1 MINFS
6 TNSNAFNPL
15 ANLKVS
21 VKNAD
26 SKGTNSSI
34 LNSATNSSKNT
45 NSTQSINSSTNSQIS
60 SSNSSTAN
68 PQSATNSTQNSNFVK
83 DKSQATSEILGYGVD
98 NDGFF
103 TSDFNEAA
111 GIAKDYK
118 IYAKGV
124 ENLAQEL
131 ATNKHFSQIELTK
144 TLGNVYK
151 LFSQLVPNAQTY
163 DKEQISQIPLGFD
176 YDTKNLTITQ
186 KHSSQNELSKGVSAN
201 DSPLSR
207 TQTAQSFRVNSLGKI
222 DEIFEI
228 NSLNLGKNAYLSDG
242 KVSKG
247 GLFMAFAGAQLT
259 QNQNG
264 HIIAGSTTISGKLM
278 GFDKNLSKGVVKDL
292 NDFVGE
298 NGFLNSSGNT
308 QEKFARMMKIFDLYN
323 ADLSVDEFKSQ
334 WLGLVN
340 GTSKIDEKELK
351 SFGEIIENFMKEN
364 GIQGKEN
371 ATLSKTE
378 STNSATNTQNSAD
391 KTQNESESAE
401 QGFKRQIIQAKSKSP
416 IYTQEFFAKYKNLLQ
431 DTQRLDTFNI
441 LFGVSS
447 GANSTDL
454 NTTLMSLNLS
464 KIKPLNKVDIKA

>member
-1 MINFS
+1 MPSVVNFY
-6 TNSNAFNPL
+6 TNNAY
-15 ANLKVS
+15 
-21 VKNAD
+21 
-26 SKGTNSSI
+26 
-34 LNSATNSSKNT
+34 SSKSMNL
-45 NSTQSINSSTNSQIS
+45 N
-60 SSNSSTAN
+60 
-68 PQSATNSTQNSNFVK
+68 TNSTQNSNFVK

-103 TSDFNEAA
+103 TSDFNEAV
-111 GIAKDYK
+111 GLDKDYK

-186 KHSSQNELSKGVSAN
+186 KHSSQNELSKGVSSN

-264 HIIAGSTTISGKLM
+264 HIIAGNTTISGKLM

-308 QEKFARMMKIFDLYN
+308 QEKFARMMKIFDLYS

-364 GIQGKEN
+364 GIQGTEN

-447 GANSTDL
+447 GANGNDL

>member
-1 MINFS
+1 MQIRFER
-6 TNSNAFNPL
+6 F
-15 ANLKVS
+15 KM
-21 VKNAD
+21 
-26 SKGTNSSI
+26 
-34 LNSATNSSKNT
+34 LN
-45 NSTQSINSSTNSQIS
+45 SINSHSNYAYTNI
-60 SSNSSTAN
+60 SNSKANSTVL
-68 PQSATNSTQNSNFVK
+68 NSTQNSNFVK

-103 TSDFNEAA
+103 TSDFNEAV
-111 GIAKDYK
+111 GLDKDYK

-186 KHSSQNELSKGVSAN
+186 KHSLQNELLKGVSAN

-264 HIIAGSTTISGKLM
+264 HIIAGNTTISGKLM
-278 GFDKNLSKGVVKDL
+278 GFDKKLSKGVVKDL

-298 NGFLNSSGNT
+298 NGFLNSNGNT

-371 ATLSKTE
+371 VTLSKTE
-378 STNSATNTQNSAD
+378 STNSTD

-416 IYTQEFFAKYKNLLQ
+416 IYTQEFFAQYKNLLQ
-431 DTQRLDTFNI
+431 DTQRLDAFNI
-441 LFGVSS
+441 LFGTNSS
-447 GANSTDL
+447 GSFGGANGNDL
-454 NTTLMSLNLS
+454 NTNLMNLNLS

>member
-6 TNSNAFNPL
+6 TNSNTFNPL

-34 LNSATNSSKNT
+34 LNSSQNT

-60 SSNSSTAN
+60 SSNSSTTN
-68 PQSATNSTQNSNFVK
+68 PQSATNSIQNSNFVK

-103 TSDFNEAA
+103 TSDFNEAV
-111 GIAKDYK
+111 GLDKDYK

-207 TQTAQSFRVNSLGKI
+207 TQTA
-222 DEIFEI
+222 
-228 NSLNLGKNAYLSDG
+228 
-242 KVSKG
+242 
-247 GLFMAFAGAQLT
+247 
-259 QNQNG
+259 
-264 HIIAGSTTISGKLM
+264 
-278 GFDKNLSKGVVKDL
+278 
-292 NDFVGE
+292 
-298 NGFLNSSGNT
+298 
-308 QEKFARMMKIFDLYN
+308 
-323 ADLSVDEFKSQ
+323 
-334 WLGLVN
+334 
-340 GTSKIDEKELK
+340 
-351 SFGEIIENFMKEN
+351 
-364 GIQGKEN
+364 
-371 ATLSKTE
+371 
-378 STNSATNTQNSAD
+378 
-391 KTQNESESAE
+391 
-401 QGFKRQIIQAKSKSP
+401 
-416 IYTQEFFAKYKNLLQ
+416 
-431 DTQRLDTFNI
+431 
-441 LFGVSS
+441 
-447 GANSTDL
+447 
-454 NTTLMSLNLS
+454 
-464 KIKPLNKVDIKA
+464 

>member
-1 MINFS
+1 M
-6 TNSNAFNPL
+6 
-15 ANLKVS
+15 
-21 VKNAD
+21 
-26 SKGTNSSI
+26 
-34 LNSATNSSKNT
+34 
-45 NSTQSINSSTNSQIS
+45 
-60 SSNSSTAN
+60 
-68 PQSATNSTQNSNFVK
+68 
-83 DKSQATSEILGYGVD
+83 E
-98 NDGFF
+98 
-103 TSDFNEAA
+103 
-111 GIAKDYK
+111 
-118 IYAKGV
+118 
-124 ENLAQEL
+124 
-131 ATNKHFSQIELTK
+131 
-144 TLGNVYK
+144 
-151 LFSQLVPNAQTY
+151 
-163 DKEQISQIPLGFD
+163 
-176 YDTKNLTITQ
+176 
-186 KHSSQNELSKGVSAN
+186 
-201 DSPLSR
+201 
-207 TQTAQSFRVNSLGKI
+207 KI

-264 HIIAGSTTISGKLM
+264 HIIAGNTTISGKLM

-378 STNSATNTQNSAD
+378 STNSATNTQNSVD

-416 IYTQEFFAKYKNLLQ
+416 IYAQEFFAKYKNLLQ
-431 DTQRLDTFNI
+431 DTQKLDTFNI
-441 LFGVSS
+441 LFG
-447 GANSTDL
+447 ANTSLNGTDL
-454 NTTLMSLNLS
+454 NTNLMNLNLS

>member
-1 MINFS
+1 MPSAVNFYA
-6 TNSNAFNPL
+6 NNAY
-15 ANLKVS
+15 
-21 VKNAD
+21 
-26 SKGTNSSI
+26 
-34 LNSATNSSKNT
+34 SSKSMNL
-45 NSTQSINSSTNSQIS
+45 N
-60 SSNSSTAN
+60 
-68 PQSATNSTQNSNFVK
+68 TNSTQNSNFVK
-83 DKSQATSEILGYGVD
+83 DKSQATSEILGYGMD
-98 NDGFF
+98 NEGFF
-103 TSDFNEAA
+103 TQDFNEAV
-111 GIAKDYK
+111 GLDKDYK

-176 YDTKNLTITQ
+176 YDTKSLTITQ
-186 KHSSQNELSKGVSAN
+186 KHSSQNELSKGVSSN

-222 DEIFEI
+222 NEIFEI

-264 HIIAGSTTISGKLM
+264 HIIAGNTTISGKLM

-364 GIQGKEN
+364 GIQGKES
-371 ATLSKTE
+371 ATLNKTE

-391 KTQNESESAE
+391 KTQNKSESAE

-416 IYTQEFFAKYKNLLQ
+416 IYTQEFFTQYKNLLQ

-441 LFGVSS
+441 LFGASS
-447 GANSTDL
+447 GANGNDL
-454 NTTLMSLNLS
+454 NTNLMNLNLS

>member
-1 MINFS
+1 MPSAVNFYA
-6 TNSNAFNPL
+6 NNAY
-15 ANLKVS
+15 
-21 VKNAD
+21 
-26 SKGTNSSI
+26 
-34 LNSATNSSKNT
+34 SSKSMNL
-45 NSTQSINSSTNSQIS
+45 N
-60 SSNSSTAN
+60 
-68 PQSATNSTQNSNFVK
+68 TNSTQNSNFVK

-103 TSDFNEAA
+103 TSDFNEAV
-111 GIAKDYK
+111 GLDKDYK

-186 KHSSQNELSKGVSAN
+186 KHSLQNELSKGVSAN

-264 HIIAGSTTISGKLM
+264 HIIAGNTTISGKLM

-371 ATLSKTE
+371 VTLSKTE
-378 STNSATNTQNSAD
+378 STNSTD

-416 IYTQEFFAKYKNLLQ
+416 IYTQEFFTQYKNLLQ

-441 LFGVSS
+441 LFGASS
-447 GANSTDL
+447 GANGNDL
-454 NTTLMSLNLS
+454 NTNLMNLNLS